1 MTMRWLAASLM
12 AALSLQSWGQSS
24 DRFALTVGQVTS
36 ALAEKGISLG
46 NMQVS
51 MLANVVATRPDPLLD
66 VLSVDAL
73 SDLGFGE
80 GRTSRSRVKMACH
93 ASGTC
98 LPFYILV
105 SEPKSMLNGVVF
117 PSVAAGIKSYKP
129 SLAPTMRPGT
139 HATLLMD
146 DNRAHI
152 EVSVI
157 SLENGITGHKIRV
170 ASPDHKQFY
179 VGEVIGPNL
188 LRRSF

>member
-1 MTMRWLAASLM
+1 MTMRWIAASLM

-24 DRFALTVGQVTS
+24 ERIALTTGQVAA
-36 ALAEKGISLG
+36 ALADKGISLG

-51 MLANVVATRPDPLLD
+51 LLARVVATKPNPVLD

-80 GRTSRSRVKMACH
+80 SAISRARVKLACH
-93 ASGTC
+93 VPGTC
-98 LPFYILV
+98 LPFYVLV
-105 SEPKSMLNGVVF
+105 SGRKLIGNS
-117 PSVAAGIKSYKP
+117 AALSARGAEVTSYK
-129 SLAPTMRPGT
+129 SNVAPTIRTGT

-152 EVSVI
+152 EVSVV
-157 SLENGITGHKIRV
+157 SLENGIAGHKIRV
-170 ASPDHKQFY
+170 ASPDHKQIY

-188 LRRSF
+188 LKRSF